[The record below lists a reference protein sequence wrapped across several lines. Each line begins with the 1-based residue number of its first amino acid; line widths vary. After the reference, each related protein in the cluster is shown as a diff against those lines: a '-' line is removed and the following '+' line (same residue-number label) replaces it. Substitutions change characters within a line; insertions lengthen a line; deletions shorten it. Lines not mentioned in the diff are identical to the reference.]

1 LLLVVTVAVPFSA
14 AQIRGATGG
23 RGFAG
28 HSGFGRGFAGRN
40 GLYDGNHGRNHGVPL
55 AFPLFGSYYDS
66 NYGLDFA
73 SNYDDWNYSS
83 QPVDG
88 EGQESRPQVVLMQP
102 AAEAQRKTKPGP
114 LLIEW
119 QGDRYV
125 RFGGANVLQNSE
137 SAARPDY
144 VQPVQTKEAANSG
157 RVSSRQNEQTELR
170 SFKPQPAV
178 LVYRNGQREE
188 VADYAIASGFV
199 YINTSDGRN
208 GSETKSIALSALDAA
223 ATIQANEQRGVK
235 FLLPS
240 ASNVV
245 VASF

>member
-1 LLLVVTVAVPFSA
+1 
-14 AQIRGATGG
+14 
-23 RGFAG
+23 
-28 HSGFGRGFAGRN
+28 
-40 GLYDGNHGRNHGVPL
+40 VPL
-55 AFPLFGSYYDS
+55 AFPLFGSDYGSY
-66 NYGLDFA
+66 YGL
-73 SNYDDWNYSS
+73 SYDDSDYSS

-88 EGQESRPQVVLMQP
+88 EVQESRPQIILMQP
-102 AAEAQRKTKPGP
+102 SAETQRKNKPGP

-125 RFGGANVLQNSE
+125 RFGGSDVLQNSE
-137 SAARPDY
+137 SATRPDY
-144 VQPVQTKEAANSG
+144 VQPAQTKETANNG
-157 RVSSRQNEQTELR
+157 RVSSRENEQTELR
-170 SFKPQPAV
+170 SSKPQPAV
-178 LVYRNGQREE
+178 LVYRNGLREE

-208 GSETKSIALSALDAA
+208 GFETKSIALSALDAA

>member
-1 LLLVVTVAVPFSA
+1 LLVATVAVPLSA
-14 AQIRGATGG
+14 AQAHGTIGG

-28 HSGFGRGFAGRN
+28 HSGYGRGFAGRN
-40 GLYDGNHGRNHGVPL
+40 GLYDGINGRTRGVPL
-55 AFPLFGSYYDS
+55 AFPLFGSYYS
-66 NYGLDFA
+66 LY
-73 SNYDDWNYSS
+73 YDDSDYSS
-83 QPVDG
+83 QAVDG
-88 EGQESRPQVVLMQP
+88 EVQESQPQIVMRP

-125 RFGGANVLQNSE
+125 RFGGADVLQNSE
-137 SAARPDY
+137 SVTRPDY
-144 VQPVQTKEAANSG
+144 VQPAQTKETANNG
-157 RVSSRQNEQTELR
+157 RVSSRQSEHTELQV
-170 SFKPQPAV
+170 SKSQPAV
-178 LVYRNGQREE
+178 LVYRNGLREE

-208 GSETKSIALSALDAA
+208 GFETKSIALSALDAA

>member
-1 LLLVVTVAVPFSA
+1 LLVATVAVPFSA
-14 AQIRGATGG
+14 AQARGTIGS
-23 RGFAG
+23 RGSFG
-28 HSGFGRGFAGRN
+28 HSGYGRGFAGRN
-40 GLYDGNHGRNHGVPL
+40 GLYDGIHGRNHGVPL
-55 AFPLFGSYYDS
+55 AFPLFGSYY
-66 NYGLDFA
+66 G
-73 SNYDDWNYSS
+73 SNYDDSDYSS
-83 QPVDG
+83 QPVEG
-88 EGQESRPQVVLMQP
+88 EVQESRPQIVLMQS

-125 RFGGANVLQNSE
+125 RFGGADVLQNSE

-144 VQPVQTKEAANSG
+144 VQPARNKVTANDSG
-157 RVSSRQNEQTELR
+157 VSSRQNEQTESR
-170 SFKPQPAV
+170 PPKAQSAV

-188 VADYAIASGFV
+188 VDDYAIASGFI

-208 GSETKSIALSALDAA
+208 GFETKSIALSALDVA
-223 ATIQANEQRGVK
+223 ATIQANEQRGAK